1 MKDIEDSDL
10 ISIRYLSEIDEGLV
24 SILNLCPSYAI
35 GTLMVLYFSDAL
47 FVCLN
52 PNLML
57 HWILESTGDP
67 VAVLGLIF
75 HFIYDHKQRRALYS
89 LLFSLLLHGNP
100 AESQFNFFS
109 NPRRSHHHAVDH
121 QTHNSVTERCFSYIL
136 NRRPRHFP
144 GIHHCASKSNRR
156 SRLWRWQKPKGVI
169 TNIKNFRRRLE
180 KHAIGRNKKLDPF
193 WALILALKYLP
204 CLLDKATRSE
214 KLIALAKAWPY
225 RYPLLPA
232 SLFRR
237 DTKKARKAIKHYLS
251 RFDRKR
257 QCESAVAVGPP
268 PLCIWLKLRF
278 SDRNNLLVYLTPP
291 SVLGALIPACTNCKW
306 TCDLCYNEIYTVV
319 DIPQLSR
326 RVVHH

>member
-24 SILNLCPSYAI
+24 SILNLCPSHAI
-35 GTLMVLYFSDAL
+35 RTLMVLYFSDAL
-47 FVCLN
+47 LVCPN
-52 PNLML
+52 PSLID
-57 HWILESTGDP
+57 WILESTWDP

-75 HFIYDHKQRRALYS
+75 HFIYDHKQRRALSS
-89 LLFSLLLHGNP
+89 LLFSLLVNSNP
-100 AESQFNFFS
+100 AKSPFNFFS

-136 NRRPRHFP
+136 NRRPIHFP
-144 GIHHCASKSNRR
+144 GIHHCASKYNRR

-169 TNIKNFRRRLE
+169 TNIKIFRRRLQ
-180 KHAIGRNKKLDPF
+180 KHAIGLNKKLDPF
-193 WALILALKYLP
+193 WALILALRYLP

-214 KLIALAKAWPY
+214 KLIALAKAWRY
-225 RYPLLPA
+225 RYPLPA

-237 DTKKARKAIKHYLS
+237 DTKEAGKAIKHYLS

-268 PLCIWLKLRF
+268 PLCI
-278 SDRNNLLVYLTPP
+278 
-291 SVLGALIPACTNCKW
+291 
-306 TCDLCYNEIYTVV
+306 
-319 DIPQLSR
+319 
-326 RVVHH
+326 